1 MFRVNNNVTKTE
13 AYLGLFQTSMM
24 EIFIKIVNSLAIIR
38 LAIFAT
44 SSIIDQLNYA
54 KRNCSKLTMLI
65 LKRPHWCNYELP

>member
-54 KRNCSKLTMLI
+54 KRNCSK
-65 LKRPHWCNYELP
+65 